1 MILHHLLMRTRT
13 AIIIRCVSSSFPSWI
28 SSSTMKAFTKALFLA
43 LAATSASAQL
53 SPSIDANTL
62 ASSSGDELE
71 FVVMDELLPTAGS
84 RDIKDS
90 KVVFPV
96 TFGGLRA
103 TGGNSNCLGPGDGSD
118 PYRPRPVR
126 DGARYRFNVQKN
138 VECRDVNN
146 LSYEWGEFTNVNDTT
161 ECAEKCVNTAPETLV
176 IGGAFRGF
184 EFVCSTK
191 QCRCLYDAGTLS
203 TRSSRGFNRSKTNQ
217 GGKGSIT
224 NFPPRT
230 DHYCAKL
237 VGAELLEIAIE

>member
-1 MILHHLLMRTRT
+1 VSFTR
-13 AIIIRCVSSSFPSWI
+13 
-28 SSSTMKAFTKALFLA
+28 
-43 LAATSASAQL
+43 SAQL

-146 LSYEWGEFTNVNDTT
+146 LSYEWGEFT
-161 ECAEKCVNTAPETLV
+161 K
-176 IGGAFRGF
+176 
-184 EFVCSTK
+184 
-191 QCRCLYDAGTLS
+191 
-203 TRSSRGFNRSKTNQ
+203 
-217 GGKGSIT
+217 
-224 NFPPRT
+224 
-230 DHYCAKL
+230 
-237 VGAELLEIAIE
+237 